1 MHLAQLNIA
10 QAKDHM
16 ESETMKDFVA
26 NTERI
31 NSLAEAHPGFIWRL
45 VSEEGDDDSYDMVLW
60 DSPFIITNMSVWK
73 DRDSLFDYV
82 YNSAHVEIL
91 KRKKEWFRKISKMHL
106 VLWYVREGHIPTI
119 TEAKDRLEHL
129 HKHGE
134 SEYAFTFKSKF

>member
-1 MHLAQLNIA
+1 MYLAQLNIA
-10 QAKDHM
+10 EAKDHM

-45 VSEEGDDDSYDMVLW
+45 VSEEGDDSYDMVLW

-91 KRKKEWFRKISKMHL
+91 KRKKEWFHKMPKMHM
-106 VLWYVREGHIPTI
+106 VLWFVEEGHIPTI
-119 TEAKDRLEHL
+119 TEAKERLEHL
-129 HKHGE
+129 HEHGE

>member
-10 QAKDHM
+10 EAKDHM

-45 VSEEGDDDSYDMVLW
+45 VSEEGDDSYDMVLW

-91 KRKKEWFRKISKMHL
+91 KRKKEWFYKMPKMHM
-106 VLWYVREGHIPTI
+106 VLWFVEEGHIPTI
-119 TEAKDRLEHL
+119 TEAKERLEHL
-129 HKHGE
+129 HEHGE